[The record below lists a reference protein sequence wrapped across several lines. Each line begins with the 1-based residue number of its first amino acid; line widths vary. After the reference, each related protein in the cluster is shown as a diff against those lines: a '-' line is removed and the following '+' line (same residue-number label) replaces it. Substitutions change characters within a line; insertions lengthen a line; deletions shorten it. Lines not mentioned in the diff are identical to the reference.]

1 MVEIS
6 SSGGAFMAQHSS
18 PTDQDQETLLPS
30 TTSPSHKVENR
41 WTAFS
46 VKLLDGGDSLIYAI
60 VGVCFF
66 VGSLFALGY
75 SFWHFYL
82 SIMAVL
88 RPPPR
93 PPANF
98 DPPSLIGQAIIQ
110 FISDLLLVLII
121 MEVLGTVTHY
131 LKERATSL
139 RPFLFIGI
147 ISATRGILSIGAR
160 LSVEGSKVSYDEFRN
175 AMIELAVNGAVILAL
190 GITIKLLGK
199 HVSDHS

>member
-1 MVEIS
+1 
-6 SSGGAFMAQHSS
+6 MASDSS
-18 PTDQDQETLLPS
+18 PTDQDQEMQLPS
-30 TTSPSHKVENR
+30 TTTPTHKAENR
-41 WTAFS
+41 WTTFS
-46 VKLLDGGDSLIYAI
+46 VKLLDGGDSVIYAI

-75 SFWHFYL
+75 SFWDFYFHL
-82 SIMAVL
+82 T
-88 RPPPR
+88 RET
-93 PPANF
+93 F
-98 DPPSLIGQAIIQ
+98 EPSNIGKDIIQ

-160 LSVEGSKVSYDEFRN
+160 LSVESAELSKGGSTAISGEFTT
-175 AMIELAVNGAVILAL
+175 AMIELGVNAAVILAL
-190 GITIKLLGK
+190 GITIKLLGR
-199 HVSDHS
+199 HVDDHS

>member
-1 MVEIS
+1 MMEIS
-6 SSGGAFMAQHSS
+6 SSGGAFMAHHPS
-18 PTDQDQETLLPS
+18 PTDQDSETLLPS
-30 TTSPSHKVENR
+30 TTTPSHKTENG

-60 VGVCFF
+60 VGLCFF

-82 SIMAVL
+82 LIVTAVITKFDDPTKL
-88 RPPPR
+88 
-93 PPANF
+93 PAT
-98 DPPSLIGQAIIQ
+98 IGQAIIQ

-160 LSVEGSKVSYDEFRN
+160 LSVEGAKVTAPEFTS
-175 AMIELAVNGAVILAL
+175 AMIELGVNAAVILAL
-190 GITIKLLGK
+190 GITIKLLGR
-199 HVSDHS
+199 HVDDHS

>member
-1 MVEIS
+1 MT
-6 SSGGAFMAQHSS
+6 HYPS
-18 PTDQDQETLLPS
+18 PTDQDRETLLPS
-30 TTSPSHKVENR
+30 TTIPPHKAENR

-46 VKLLDGGDSLIYAI
+46 VKLLDEGDSLIYAI

-75 SFWHFYL
+75 SFWHFYD
-82 SIMAVL
+82 SIVAAIT
-88 RPPPR
+88 PSTDHAAI
-93 PPANF
+93 PAK
-98 DPPSLIGQAIIQ
+98 IGQAIIQ

-160 LSVEGSKVSYDEFRN
+160 LSVEGTNVKPPEFNN
-175 AMIELAVNGAVILAL
+175 AMIELGVNAAVILAL
-190 GITIKLLGK
+190 GITIQLLGK